1 MGPSSKRPSPAL
13 VVSIIALLVALGGSA
28 YAASKIG
35 TKQIKNNAVTTAK
48 IKARAITTA
57 KLRNGAVTGAKVKE
71 STLGVVPSA
80 TNAQNAVSAQS
91 ALSATNAQNAVN
103 AVAAESAQTA
113 VTATNFSRYFTSGLR
128 KANTGETIT
137 LASAGPF
144 TFFGECLTD
153 GALAYVTTSEPES
166 FMYSYPER
174 ETLVEGHH
182 LYEARFEPGSK
193 AKLGYAPVNEGPEWI
208 ALFEEE
214 IPWTVASPDGGLLLR
229 GYSSEGVHV
238 FGADCAFALSWIDEA

>member
-1 MGPSSKRPSPAL
+1 

-35 TKQIKNNAVTTAK
+35 TKQIRNNAVTTAK

-80 TNAQNAVSAQS
+80 TNAQNAVNATSAQT
-91 ALSATNAQNAVN
+91 AVSATNAQNAVN
-103 AVAAESAQTA
+103 AATAASAQTA
-113 VTATNFSRYFTSGLR
+113 VTAANFSRYFTSGLR
-128 KANTGETIT
+128 KASAGETIT

-144 TFFGECLTD
+144 TFSGECVEN
-153 GALAYVTTSEPES
+153 GALAYVTTSEPGS

-182 LYEARFEPGSK
+182 LYEARFEPGNP
-193 AKLGYAPVNEGPEWI
+193 AQLGYGPVNEGPEWI
-208 ALFEEE
+208 ALFEQET
-214 IPWTVASPDGGLLLR
+214 PWTVASPDGSLLLR